1 MISIIVATA
10 LNGAIGLNN
19 ALLYRQSAD
28 MKHFKELTT
37 GNTVVMGRKTF
48 ESLPKGA
55 LPNRRNIVLTRNPEL
70 CLEGAECFQN
80 INQVLNN
87 IEKDEQVFII
97 GGEQIYRQTISI
109 ADRIYLT
116 LIQDT
121 PSLADAYFPNIS
133 PEIWQETERTFHPAD
148 EKNPKDMYFVTLQ
161 KRPQ

>member
-10 LNGAIGLNN
+10 LNGAIGFNN

-28 MKHFKELTT
+28 MKRFKELTT

-55 LPNRRNIVLTRNPEL
+55 LPNRRNIVLTRNTEL
-70 CLEGAECFQN
+70 KLEGAECFQD
-80 INQVLNN
+80 ISQILAHVSSQ
-87 IEKDEQVFII
+87 EQAFII
-97 GGEQIYRQTISI
+97 GGEQIYRQTIDI

-121 PSLADAYFPNIS
+121 PSAADAYFPNIS
-133 PEIWQETERTFHPAD
+133 PEIWQETERTFYPAD
-148 EKNPKDMYFVTLQ
+148 EKNPKDMYFITLQ
-161 KRPQ
+161 KKR

>member
-10 LNGAIGLNN
+10 LNGAIGFNN

-28 MKHFKELTT
+28 MKRFKELTT

-55 LPNRRNIVLTRNPEL
+55 LPNRRNIVLTRNTEL
-70 CLEGAECFQN
+70 KLEGAECFQD
-80 INQVLNN
+80 ISQVLAHVSSQ
-87 IEKDEQVFII
+87 EQVFII
-97 GGEQIYRQTISI
+97 GGEQIYRQTIDI

-121 PSLADAYFPNIS
+121 PSAADAYFPNIS
-133 PEIWQETERTFHPAD
+133 PEIWQETERTFYPAD
-148 EKNPKDMYFVTLQ
+148 EKNPKDMYFITLQ
-161 KRPQ
+161 KKR

>member
-28 MKHFKELTT
+28 MKRFKELTT

-55 LPNRRNIVLTRNPEL
+55 LPNRRNIVLTRNTEL
-70 CLEGAECFQN
+70 KLEGAECFQD
-80 INQVLNN
+80 ISQILAHVSSQ
-87 IEKDEQVFII
+87 EQVFII
-97 GGEQIYRQTISI
+97 GGEQIYRQTIDI

-121 PSLADAYFPNIS
+121 PSAADAYFPDIS
-133 PEIWQETERTFHPAD
+133 PEIWQETERTFYPAD
-148 EKNPKDMYFVTLQ
+148 EKNPKDMYFIKLQ
-161 KRPQ
+161 KKR

>member
-10 LNGAIGLNN
+10 LNGAIGFNN

-28 MKHFKELTT
+28 MKRFKELTT

-55 LPNRRNIVLTRNPEL
+55 LPNRRNIVLTRNTEL
-70 CLEGAECFQN
+70 KLEGAECFQD
-80 INQVLNN
+80 ISQILAHVSSQ
-87 IEKDEQVFII
+87 EQVFII
-97 GGEQIYRQTISI
+97 GGEQIYRQTIDI

-121 PSLADAYFPNIS
+121 PSAADAYFPDIS
-133 PEIWQETERTFHPAD
+133 PEIWQETERTFYPAD
-148 EKNPKDMYFVTLQ
+148 EKNPKDMYFITLQ
-161 KRPQ
+161 KKR

>member
-10 LNGAIGLNN
+10 LNGAIGFNN

-28 MKHFKELTT
+28 MKRFKELTT

-55 LPNRRNIVLTRNPEL
+55 LPNRRNIVLTRNTEL
-70 CLEGAECFQN
+70 KLEGAECFQD
-80 INQVLNN
+80 ISQILAHVSSQ
-87 IEKDEQVFII
+87 EQVFII
-97 GGEQIYRQTISI
+97 GGEQIYRQTIDI

-121 PSLADAYFPNIS
+121 PSAADAYFPDIR
-133 PEIWQETERTFHPAD
+133 PDIWQETERTFYPAD
-148 EKNPKDMYFVTLQ
+148 EKNPKDMYFITLQ
-161 KRPQ
+161 KKR